1 MPLRHAWRGALA
13 ALGLL
18 MGPVVCAQ
26 PAVGTQ
32 ISTELGFGYES
43 QTAPLVR
50 ISPQGTF
57 INVDGLQRLGGAHV
71 RAGAQGFANWT
82 LAQDWSVSLAGDAD
96 FKRAPTARDLDLAM
110 LSVQPALH
118 WALAFSSLGWGLN
131 AQHIRVAGQPFRDV
145 RGVQMDWTR
154 AQPDGNQWTLIAE
167 VARYRHRGEL
177 RDLDAGATS
186 LVVQRHWVNPWVGPE
201 SLDLAAHVLRERN
214 DSGHA
219 ELSYRG
225 AMLSATLQWQW
236 LGTSWSAGSAWQRVR
251 FDDTVFA
258 QEPTRFDRMLSWDLA
273 AERALSAQHTLRVDY
288 SSVRNDSSTPLYN
301 NRYQQLTVTLHT
313 SW

>member
-18 MGPVVCAQ
+18 IGPAVCAQ
-26 PAVGTQ
+26 PAVGAQ
-32 ISTELGFGYES
+32 VSTELGFGYES

-57 INVDGLQRLGGAHV
+57 INIDGLQRLGGAHV

-82 LAQDWSVSLAGDAD
+82 LAQDWSVSLAWDAN

-118 WALAFSSLGWGLN
+118 WALASSSLGWGLN

-145 RGVQMDWTR
+145 RGVQMDWTQ
-154 AQPDGNQWTLIAE
+154 ADPDGNQWTLIAE
-167 VARYRHRGEL
+167 GARHRHRGEL
-177 RDLDAGATS
+177 RDLDAGAAS
-186 LVVQRHWVNPWVGPE
+186 LVVQRHWVKPWAGPE
-201 SLDLAAHVLRERN
+201 SLDLAVYLMRERN
-214 DSGHA
+214 DRGYH
-219 ELSYRG
+219 ELSHRG
-225 AMLSATLQWQW
+225 AMLSASLQWQW
-236 LGTSWSAGSAWQRVR
+236 LDATWSAGSAWQRAR

-273 AERALSAQHTLRVDY
+273 VERAFSAQHALRIDY
-288 SSVRNDSSTPLYN
+288 SSVRNESSTALYD
-301 NRYQQLTVTLHT
+301 NRYQQLTVTLQS